1 MKREIKF
8 RVWDSITKMLHQWWR
23 VKKIGISMFD
33 LDHYIL
39 LQYTGLKDKNRIEI
53 YEGDIMSFGRKQK
66 YHVVF
71 ESGSFI
77 LYHTVLKDFDG
88 SKLRWGLL
96 SRAFD
101 VDMKG
106 IIDNV
111 KVVGN
116 IYENPELIKP
126 KSTDD

>member
-1 MKREIKF
+1 
-8 RVWDSITKMLHQWWR
+8 
-23 VKKIGISMFD
+23 MFD